1 MDKSGKVRA
10 LRRLAER
17 RKAARRDGYDCLGD
31 FHDGFFECSHVSPWS
46 KAAGNVNARVMVV
59 GQDWASADMLAR
71 TPPNQQWAEF
81 GFDRGLPTN
90 VYLDELLKRHF
101 GLKRAQCYLT
111 NLFVLIKPGGVSAGI
126 PMKDLVWSAEEFTI
140 PEIKIVRPKVVICLG
155 LRAFRALGRAA
166 GHRLPRLMA
175 DAIRARFR
183 LEASMV
189 HCVAHTGAFGTKNR
203 SRGQVER
210 DWRKLARSYGASD
223 VLQ

>member
-1 MDKSGKVRA
+1 MDRSGKVRA

-17 RKAARRDGYDCLGD
+17 RKAARRGRYKCLGD
-31 FHDGFFECSHVSPWS
+31 FHKGFFECSRVSPWS
-46 KAAGNVNARVMVV
+46 KAAGNVNAKVMVV

-71 TPPNQQWAEF
+71 TPPNRRWAEF
-81 GFDRGLPTN
+81 GFDRDFPTN

-111 NLFVLIKPGGVSAGI
+111 NLFVLIKPGGVSSII

-140 PEIKIVRPKVVICLG
+140 PEISIVRPRVVICLG

-166 GHRLPRLMA
+166 GHRLPRIMA
-175 DAIRARFR
+175 DAIKTSFP

-189 HCVAHTGAFGTKNR
+189 HCVAHTGAFGTNNR
-203 SRGQVER
+203 SRRQVER
-210 DWRKLARSYGASD
+210 DWRKLAKSYGAVKVSR
-223 VLQ
+223 